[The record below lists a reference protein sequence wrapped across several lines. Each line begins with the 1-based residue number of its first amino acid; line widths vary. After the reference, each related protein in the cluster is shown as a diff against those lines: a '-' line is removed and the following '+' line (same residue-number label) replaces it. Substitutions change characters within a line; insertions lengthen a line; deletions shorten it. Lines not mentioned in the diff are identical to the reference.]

1 METRKELLQETWNI
15 KNKMSN
21 IKVDGLIKKSK
32 YPSFV
37 ILTLSETKGK
47 NLIKRQHGTFYE
59 FIKVQISKFW
69 YWDFWI

>member
-21 IKVDGLIKKSK
+21 VKVDGLIKKSK

-47 NLIKRQHGTFYE
+47 NLIKRQHRTFYE